1 MNSEIST
8 NLTIWQ
14 ILYNNSRYYSDKMS
28 NNNVSLNKLFFELI
42 QVAIGRR
49 DALSRVPSAKEWCE
63 LYGLSVKQAV
73 AGVCFC
79 GVQRLANEQREEMP
93 KGLMMQW
100 FALAEQIRQ
109 RNELMN
115 RRCVEVQRMLEEEG
129 LRSSILKGQGVAR
142 LYRIRNEKLG
152 VRNDSQLGMY
162 REPGDIDIYVVGGM
176 ERLHRWC
183 RERYGDVEY
192 DYINAHVPMFK
203 DVEVE
208 LHWKVGAMTNLFKN
222 RRLQRWLEREE
233 TKEMILGGKADLNP
247 ETLLKPETLLNP
259 ETTITVPTLEFNAL
273 YLMLHCYHHAFESGL
288 GLRQLMD
295 YYFLLMARNNLN
307 LNNKMT
313 TTGTTE
319 DNFNLNKRFRE
330 FGMVRFA
337 GAVMWIM
344 QEVFGLERERLQFE
358 PDEKEGRYILAE
370 VMAGGNFGHHDERI
384 RKVGKGKWQSV
395 FANLQHALHVMRKYP
410 KEALWMPVWIVY
422 HCVWKRSL
430 RIK

>member
-1 MNSEIST
+1 
-8 NLTIWQ
+8 
-14 ILYNNSRYYSDKMS
+14 
-28 NNNVSLNKLFFELI
+28 
-42 QVAIGRR
+42 
-49 DALSRVPSAKEWCE
+49 
-63 LYGLSVKQAV
+63 
-73 AGVCFC
+73 
-79 GVQRLANEQREEMP
+79 MP

-115 RRCVEVQRMLEEEG
+115 RRCVEVQRMLAEDG
-129 LRSSILKGQGVAR
+129 MRSSILKGQGVAR
-142 LYRIRNEKLG
+142 LYRIRNEETKFGGQRESQLG
-152 VRNDSQLGMY
+152 VSNDSQLGMY
-162 REPGDIDIYVVGGM
+162 RQSGDIDVYVPCGM
-176 ERLHRWC
+176 ERGLRWC

-192 DYINAHVPMFK
+192 DYINAHVPMFD

-208 LHWKVGAMTNLFKN
+208 MHWRVGAMTNLFRN

-233 TKEMILGGKADLNP
+233 TKEMIFGGKADLKP
-247 ETLLKPETLLNP
+247 SETLGISEA
-259 ETTITVPTLEFNAL
+259 TITVPTLEFNAF
-273 YLMLHCYHHAFESGL
+273 YLMLHCYHHVFESGL

-295 YYFLLMARNNLN
+295 YYFLLRNLNLDLN
-307 LNNKMT
+307 LNNRKT

-330 FGMVRFA
+330 FGMERFV

-358 PDEKEGRYILAE
+358 PDEKEGRYILTE

-384 RKVGKGKWQSV
+384 RKVGRGKWQSV